1 LKKGITKII
10 TNLCLLINSVLCLLY
25 SSKDE
30 KLVIYL
36 RASLILLYFLLVVQ
50 ILFDFVSELLCL
62 KFKFKNFGIDYILE
76 LFAALFSIA
85 IASLIFHND
94 FTERYSEII
103 CNQEIIIHAY

>member
-1 LKKGITKII
+1 MKI
-10 TNLCLLINSVLCLLY
+10 
-25 SSKDE
+25 
-30 KLVIYL
+30 
-36 RASLILLYFLLVVQ
+36 
-50 ILFDFVSELLCL
+50 
-62 KFKFKNFGIDYILE
+62 NFGIDYILE